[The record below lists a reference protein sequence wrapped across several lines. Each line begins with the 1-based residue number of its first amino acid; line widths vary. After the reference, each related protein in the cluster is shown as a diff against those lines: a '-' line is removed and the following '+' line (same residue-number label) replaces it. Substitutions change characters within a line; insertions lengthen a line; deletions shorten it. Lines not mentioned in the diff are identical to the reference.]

1 MENRYKVWN
10 KWDPLKVVMLGDTYR
25 PEFYDDI
32 KDDRVRDVLLKICE
46 ETLEDLAHFEKVLK
60 DFGCKVIRP
69 YIDPKDNI
77 MNYVGDK
84 GKLRIKNG
92 GIPKPPLNPRDEQ
105 FVAGDKLFICKDK
118 GFKYLPQIQNPLL
131 EYNSKDVVNIMKTD
145 VPGSDIHTAN
155 RSAPQY
161 TIVGRDL
168 YIDDYPKRGIENWQR
183 ELLFN
188 NIPNLRINS
197 LSIGGHNDAV
207 FNTIKEG
214 AILSL
219 NEIQTYEDTF
229 PGWDVCYLPNQSWEK
244 VSGFGTIKHKVRGRW
259 WVPGEEDNDEF
270 LMYVETWLDEWVG
283 YVEETVFDVN
293 VLTLDE
299 HHVCVTNPDNEQVK
313 EFLKKHKMEAVHVPW
328 RHRYFYDG
336 GLHCITLD
344 LYREGTQ
351 KDYFPNRNP
360 IDPRI
365 GVTDLGF
372 N

>member
-1 MENRYKVWN
+1 M
-10 KWDPLKVVMLGDTYR
+10 
-25 PEFYDDI
+25 
-32 KDDRVRDVLLKICE
+32 
-46 ETLEDLAHFEKVLK
+46 
-60 DFGCKVIRP
+60 
-69 YIDPKDNI
+69 
-77 MNYVGDK
+77 
-84 GKLRIKNG
+84 
-92 GIPKPPLNPRDEQ
+92 
-105 FVAGDKLFICKDK
+105 
-118 GFKYLPQIQNPLL
+118 
-131 EYNSKDVVNIMKTD
+131 
-145 VPGSDIHTAN
+145 
-155 RSAPQY
+155 
-161 TIVGRDL
+161 
-168 YIDDYPKRGIENWQR
+168 
-183 ELLFN
+183 FN

-313 EFLKKHKMEAVHVPW
+313 EFLKKQV
-328 RHRYFYDG
+328 
-336 GLHCITLD
+336 
-344 LYREGTQ
+344 
-351 KDYFPNRNP
+351 
-360 IDPRI
+360 
-365 GVTDLGF
+365 
-372 N
+372 